1 MLRLG
6 AQGPEAHGGSGG
18 GRDAGLGG
26 GTSDGGAGSGGT
38 TDAGSDG
45 GVRDSGTVLPTTISV
60 HGHVI
65 DYWRRPVEGITVSIG
80 AGSALTDVTGAF
92 SIANV
97 TTPYDASLEV
107 KWTGVNTAARTNGY
121 LYRGLRREDPT
132 LQVYIASPERAER
145 CIPV

>member
-1 MLRLG
+1 MANGGSGGSGGGG
-6 AQGPEAHGGSGG
+6 ATDASAGSAGVGGSSGGSGG

-65 DYWRRPVEGITVSIG
+65 DYWRHPVEGITVSIG

-107 KWTGVNTAARTNGY
+107 NGQGSTPPANER
-121 LYRGLRREDPT
+121 LALPR
-132 LQVYIASPERAER
+132 ASP
-145 CIPV
+145 